1 LASLDLAISAEDFT
15 ELSLSVFLVSDMLIH
30 SIRPTDLL
38 NGACSTSVMFNCV
51 KSFITTKHIHRRRV
65 AMFKL
70 KTSDAKLLRDMA
82 TAISI
87 LVDEATF
94 KIDPEDLKLRAM
106 DPSRVAMV
114 DFELPK
120 TVFEEYSCTEST
132 KMCINISELLKLI
145 KRAGRDEVV
154 ELSLDEKTA
163 RLHVKITGKYTRNF
177 TMPTLEAA
185 EEEVPTPKITFNV
198 KAKATTDGLRQAIED
213 AQLVSDHVRIE
224 ADSEKLIF
232 NASGDLMGATIELQK
247 GSDTLLD
254 LETKEPS
261 KATFSL
267 SYLSEIIKA
276 ASATSEIA
284 TLELSSDM
292 PIKLD
297 FQQTEEGKL
306 TFYLAPRI
314 ETE

>member
-1 LASLDLAISAEDFT
+1 
-15 ELSLSVFLVSDMLIH
+15 
-30 SIRPTDLL
+30 
-38 NGACSTSVMFNCV
+38 
-51 KSFITTKHIHRRRV
+51 
-65 AMFKL
+65 MFKL
-70 KTSDAKLLRDMA
+70 KVADAKLLRDMT

-94 KIDPEDLKLRAM
+94 KMDAEGLKLRAM

-114 DFELPK
+114 DFEWPK
-120 TVFEEYSCTEST
+120 TIFEEYTCTEPT
-132 KMCINISELLKLI
+132 KMCINVSELLKLL
-145 KRAGRDEVV
+145 RRTGRDEAV

-163 RLHVKITGKYTRNF
+163 RLQIRITGRYTRNF
-177 TMPTLEAA
+177 TMPTLEAS

-198 KAKATTDGLRQAIED
+198 RAKTTTEGLRQAIED

-224 ADSEKLIF
+224 ADTEKLVL
-232 NASGDLMGATIELQK
+232 NAAGDLMGATIELKK
-247 GSDTLLD
+247 GSDALLE
-254 LETKEPS
+254 LEAKESS

-276 ASATSEIA
+276 ASTTSEIA
-284 TLELSSDM
+284 TLEFSTDM
-292 PIKLD
+292 PIRLD
-297 FQQTEEGKL
+297 FQQPKEGRL

>member
-1 LASLDLAISAEDFT
+1 
-15 ELSLSVFLVSDMLIH
+15 
-30 SIRPTDLL
+30 
-38 NGACSTSVMFNCV
+38 
-51 KSFITTKHIHRRRV
+51 
-65 AMFKL
+65 MFKL
-70 KTSDAKLLRDMA
+70 KVADAKLLRDMV

-94 KIDPEDLKLRAM
+94 KIDPEGLKLRAM

-114 DFELPK
+114 DFEWPK
-120 TVFEEYSCTEST
+120 TVFEEYASAEPT
-132 KMCINISELLKLI
+132 KMCINISELLKLLRRTG
-145 KRAGRDEVV
+145 KDEVV
-154 ELSLDEKTA
+154 ELSLDEKTG
-163 RLHVKITGKYTRNF
+163 RLQVQITGKYARNF
-177 TMPTLEAA
+177 TMPTLEAS

-198 KAKATTDGLRQAIED
+198 KAKATAQGLSQAIED

-224 ADSEKLIF
+224 ADTEKLVF
-232 NASGDLMGATIELQK
+232 HAAGDIMGATITLQK

-254 LETKEPS
+254 LEAKEPS

-276 ASATSEIA
+276 ASATSDIA
-284 TLELSSDM
+284 TLEFSTDM
-292 PIKLD
+292 PIRLD
-297 FQQTEEGKL
+297 FQQTKEGKL

>member
-1 LASLDLAISAEDFT
+1 
-15 ELSLSVFLVSDMLIH
+15 
-30 SIRPTDLL
+30 
-38 NGACSTSVMFNCV
+38 
-51 KSFITTKHIHRRRV
+51 
-65 AMFKL
+65 MFKL
-70 KTSDAKLLRDMA
+70 KMSDAKQLTDMA
-82 TAISI
+82 SAIAI

-94 KIDPEDLKLRAM
+94 QINPENIKLRAM

-114 DFELPK
+114 DFEWSK
-120 TVFEEYSCTEST
+120 AVFEEYICSEPT

-145 KRAGRDEVV
+145 KRAGRNEVV

-163 RLHVKITGKYTRNF
+163 RLKVRITGKYTRNF
-177 TMPTLEAA
+177 TMPTLEAT
-185 EEEVPTPKITFNV
+185 EEEVPTPKVTFNV
-198 KAKATTDGLRQAIED
+198 TAKATTGGLRQAIED

-224 ADSEKLIF
+224 AEAEKLIL

-254 LETKEPS
+254 LQTKEPS

-267 SYLSEIIKA
+267 SYLAEIIKA
-276 ASATSEIA
+276 ASATSEITTMDFA
-284 TLELSSDM
+284 SDM

-297 FQQTEEGKL
+297 FQQTNEGKL
-306 TFYLAPRI
+306 TYYLAPRI

>member
-1 LASLDLAISAEDFT
+1 
-15 ELSLSVFLVSDMLIH
+15 
-30 SIRPTDLL
+30 
-38 NGACSTSVMFNCV
+38 
-51 KSFITTKHIHRRRV
+51 
-65 AMFKL
+65 MFKL
-70 KTSDAKLLRDMA
+70 KVADAKLLKDMA

-87 LVDEATF
+87 LIDEATF
-94 KIDPEDLKLRAM
+94 KIDPEHLKLRAM

-114 DFELPK
+114 DFEWPK
-120 TVFEEYSCTEST
+120 TVFEEYTCTEPT
-132 KMCINISELLKLI
+132 KMCINISELLKLLR
-145 KRAGRDEVV
+145 RAGKNEVV
-154 ELSLDEKTA
+154 ELSLDEKTG
-163 RLHVKITGKYTRNF
+163 RLQIRITGKYTRNF
-177 TMPTLEAA
+177 TMPTLESS

-198 KAKATTDGLRQAIED
+198 RAKATTEGLRQAIED

-224 ADSEKLIF
+224 VDTEKLVF
-232 NASGDLMGATIELQK
+232 NAAGDLMGAIIEIQK

-276 ASATSEIA
+276 ASATSDIA
-284 TLELSSDM
+284 TLEFSTDM

-297 FQQTEEGKL
+297 FQQTKEGKL